1 MKLKIQH
8 TTTPGAQWK
17 QFCQGNVYLWVLI
30 LKKWKQAQINVYS
43 FKLEN
48 LKDMYGFLHLAK
60 HPKLNQQKINS
71 QTDPSEEIETM
82 EKKSLLSKK
91 SPGPDGFTAEFF

>member
-1 MKLKIQH
+1 M
-8 TTTPGAQWK
+8 
-17 QFCQGNVYLWVLI
+17 
-30 LKKWKQAQINVYS
+30 YS

-91 SPGPDGFTAEFF
+91 SPGPDGFTAEFYWAFKDLQLFLLKHPLKKREEKKQ